1 MSIFDKLF
9 NRKANDTPTPAPK
22 APTAAHPV
30 PKREAAPARK
40 SFEDLF
46 AEASAAAR
54 AHDLEDAIELYGQ
67 AIDTDP
73 SRPEAHYKRANC
85 LKDIGRLEEAVP
97 GYDAAIERKPD
108 YAYAYCNRGSV
119 LHSLSRPDAALESLD
134 RAIALEPNDAFA
146 HYNRGLVLQDYSR
159 WPEAIEAYSQS
170 VTCNPEFADA
180 HFNRSLASLFCGDF
194 ANGWRGFEWRWKNA
208 ARLAIGEVSDHTH
221 PFSLAPDPLAGK
233 TLFLYFEGGLGDT
246 IQFSRYAP
254 LCAAQ
259 GATVILEV
267 QKPLVGLL
275 GKLEGVARVIAKGSP
290 PPRFD
295 YHCPLMSLPLAFKT
309 TLDTIPAPAKGV
321 QADPARVA
329 QWRGVLGER
338 RRPRI
343 GLVWSGNI
351 NNPLDPHR
359 SARLA
364 DWVEHLPE
372 EFAYYRLQKD
382 VREEDAATLESS
394 SNIFS
399 YDDELLDFP
408 NTAALCQCMDVVL
421 SVDTSIAHLSGALG
435 QRTWLL
441 VPYTPDWRWLREGD
455 TSPWYPGMKLYR
467 QKSAGDWSELCSRV
481 AADLR
486 REFPAT

>member
-9 NRKANDTPTPAPK
+9 NRKPDDTPAV
-22 APTAAHPV
+22 APTAPLA
-30 PKREAAPARK
+30 RPAQKSQNPPPRK
-40 SFEDLF
+40 SFEELF
-46 AEASAAAR
+46 AEAAAAAK
-54 AHDLEDAIELYGQ
+54 AHDLEDAIELYDQ
-67 AIDTDP
+67 AIETDP
-73 SRPEAHYKRANC
+73 SRPEAYYKRANC
-85 LKDIGRLEEAVP
+85 LKDLGRLEEAIT

-119 LHSLSRPDAALESLD
+119 QHRLGSKEAALESLD
-134 RAIALEPNDAFA
+134 RAIALEPGDALA
-146 HYNRGLVLQDYSR
+146 HYNRALVLQDYSR
-159 WPEAIEAYSQS
+159 WPEAIAAYTHAI
-170 VTCNPEFADA
+170 TCNPEFSDA
-180 HFNRSLASLFCGDF
+180 HFNRALASLFCGDF
-194 ANGWRGFEWRWKNA
+194 DNGWRDFEWRWKNA
-208 ARLAIGEVSDHTH
+208 ARLAIGEVRHYAQ
-221 PFSLAPDPLAGK
+221 PLWLGAEPLAGK

-259 GATVILEV
+259 GATIVLEV

-275 GKLEGVARVIAKGSP
+275 GKLEGVSRVIAKGSP

-309 TLDTIPAPAKGV
+309 TLDTIPPPAKNL

-329 QWRGVLGER
+329 QWRTVLGER
-338 RRPRI
+338 RRARI
-343 GLVWSGNI
+343 GLVWSGNA

-364 DWVEHLPE
+364 QWIEHLPTQ
-372 EFAYYRLQKD
+372 FAYYRLQKD
-382 VREEDAATLESS
+382 VREEDAATLEES

-399 YDDELLDFP
+399 FDDELLDFP
-408 NTAALCQCMDVVL
+408 NTAALCQCMDIVL

-455 TSPWYPGMKLYR
+455 TTPWYPGMKLYR
-467 QKSAGDWSELCSRV
+467 QKTAGDWSELFGRV
-481 AADLR
+481 ATELT
-486 REFPAT
+486 REFPTA